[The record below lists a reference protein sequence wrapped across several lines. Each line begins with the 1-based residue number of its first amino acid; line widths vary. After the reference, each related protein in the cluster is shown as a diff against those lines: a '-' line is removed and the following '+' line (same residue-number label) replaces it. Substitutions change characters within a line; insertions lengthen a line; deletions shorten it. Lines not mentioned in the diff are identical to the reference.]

1 MEARFEMGEVLLSAR
16 IFEVSSQFLVRIVT
30 RYLALAN
37 QVSKLQPGSSSE
49 FGRLSKGQYALG
61 IESDGKLNPK
71 TRLHLRH
78 GQPQAASN
86 GFGYVKMQRHGCF
99 LSLLA
104 DFTKNRAKPRMIL
117 SAKNYTHWRSGI
129 IFHL

>member
-1 MEARFEMGEVLLSAR
+1 MSSEFSEHGVRYPKRGELRFQQFERPMEARFEMGEVLLSAR
-16 IFEVSSQFLVRIVT
+16 IFEVLSQFLVRIVT

-61 IESDGKLNPK
+61 VESDGKLNPK

-78 GQPQAASN
+78 EQP
-86 GFGYVKMQRHGCF
+86 
-99 LSLLA
+99 
-104 DFTKNRAKPRMIL
+104 
-117 SAKNYTHWRSGI
+117 
-129 IFHL
+129 